1 MIKQEIFANKYLSVQ
16 TQRNKYQQRIFYML
30 KLINRDNTK
39 IKKFANQL
47 FFKNLFG
54 WLLEANKR

>member
-30 KLINRDNTK
+30 KLINRDNIE

-54 WLLEANKR
+54 WLL